1 MTHPSPGFNTVDE
14 AQEARLWERLG
25 RGRRDPL
32 SADELA
38 EAYGQ
43 ASSPSLREMLAE
55 RLGCHGPTAWP
66 LLRTLLL
73 LHGAE
78 PALVRGLSMTRH
90 PEARDQLL
98 AWWREGAHEPSGI
111 LAALRCWGAQ
121 VDPSLIAEGL
131 QRPESTSRLA
141 AMDLLLF
148 QLRRHSSASLL
159 GLCGHLLADPRPAV
173 VITCIKMLQR
183 RSDPEI
189 VQAIEGIASGRAA
202 QPVILVAIEALG
214 CIGSEISACTLVR
227 LDKHLVNEAERES
240 LQRQIRSQFRHR
252 DIMLRAISDG
262 VTTGELDPE
271 RGDELAALLA

>member
-1 MTHPSPGFNTVDE
+1 MAHPSPGSDTVDE

-25 RGRRDPL
+25 RGCRDPL

-38 EAYGQ
+38 KAYGQ
-43 ASSPSLREMLAE
+43 ASSPALRAVLAE

-66 LLRTLLL
+66 LLRALLL

-78 PALVRGLSMTRH
+78 PALVRALGMTRH

-98 AWWREGAHEPSGI
+98 AWWKEGAHEPSGI

-121 VDPSLIAEGL
+121 VDPSLIAGGL
-131 QRPESTSRLA
+131 QRPERASRLA
-141 AMDLLLF
+141 AMNLLLF
-148 QLRRHSSASLL
+148 QLRRHSSAFLL
-159 GLCGHLLADPRPAV
+159 ELCGHLLADPRPDV
-173 VITCIKMLQR
+173 VIACIKMLQR

-189 VQAIEGIASGRAA
+189 VQAIESIARGRAV

-214 CIGSEISACTLVR
+214 CIGSETSACALIR
-227 LDKHLVNEAERES
+227 LDRRLVNKAERES

-252 DIMLRAISDG
+252 DLMLRAISDG
-262 VTTGELDPE
+262 VTTGELGPE